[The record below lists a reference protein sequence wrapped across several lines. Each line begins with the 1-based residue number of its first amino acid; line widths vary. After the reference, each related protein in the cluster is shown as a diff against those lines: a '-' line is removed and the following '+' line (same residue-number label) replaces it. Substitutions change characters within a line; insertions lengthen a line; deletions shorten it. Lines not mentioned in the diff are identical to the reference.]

1 MKLWEGL
8 NAVLKTAYTVLPIT
22 LLLVFFQVVVFKKT
36 LGEMRS
42 FVLGV
47 VLTVLGLHFFLKG
60 VTLSLLPLGEN
71 VGQNLV
77 IMERKWLIIGFAFL
91 IGYCGTLVEPALRVL
106 ALEAEEISIGALP
119 ANVLLHAVAIG
130 FGLGMALGVFKILQG
145 IPISKIILPFLVL
158 FIILAFVVPEQYIA
172 LGMDSASATTGP
184 VNIPLNLA
192 IALGLAKV
200 IEHADPLLSGF
211 GLIGLTSFGA
221 MFSVFILGLLT
232 KI

>member
-1 MKLWEGL
+1 VKLWEGL

-60 VTLSLLPLGEN
+60 VSLSLLPLGEN
-71 VGQNLV
+71 VGRNLV
-77 IMERKWLIIGFAFL
+77 IMEHKWLIVGFAFL

>member
-1 MKLWEGL
+1 MVNCW
-8 NAVLKTAYTVLPIT
+8 
-22 LLLVFFQVVVFKKT
+22 FC
-36 LGEMRS
+36 
-42 FVLGV
+42 
-47 VLTVLGLHFFLKG
+47 
-60 VTLSLLPLGEN
+60 
-71 VGQNLV
+71 
-77 IMERKWLIIGFAFL
+77 FL

-106 ALEAEEISIGALP
+106 ALEAEISIGALP

-211 GLIGLTSFGA
+211 GLIGLTSLN
-221 MFSVFILGLLT
+221 MFSVFILVC
-232 KI
+232 

>member
-1 MKLWEGL
+1 MVNCWFCFFDWLLW
-8 NAVLKTAYTVLPIT
+8 Y
-22 LLLVFFQVVVFKKT
+22 
-36 LGEMRS
+36 
-42 FVLGV
+42 
-47 VLTVLGLHFFLKG
+47 
-60 VTLSLLPLGEN
+60 LSRTCFTGT
-71 VGQNLV
+71 
-77 IMERKWLIIGFAFL
+77 GF
-91 IGYCGTLVEPALRVL
+91 
-106 ALEAEEISIGALP
+106 EAEEISIGALP

>member
-1 MKLWEGL
+1 MGRFKCRFKNGL
-8 NAVLKTAYTVLPIT
+8 YGAANYFAFS
-22 LLLVFFQVVVFKKT
+22 FFQVVVFKKT

-60 VTLSLLPLGEN
+60 VSLSLLPLGEN
-71 VGQNLV
+71 VGRNLV
-77 IMERKWLIIGFAFL
+77 IMEHKWLIVGFAFL

>member
-1 MKLWEGL
+1 MGRFKCR
-8 NAVLKTAYTVLPIT
+8 LKTAYTVLPIT

-71 VGQNLV
+71 VGRNLV
-77 IMERKWLIIGFAFL
+77 IMEHKWLIVGFAFL

>member
-60 VTLSLLPLGEN
+60 VSLSLLPLGEN
-71 VGQNLV
+71 VGRNLV
-77 IMERKWLIIGFAFL
+77 IMEHKWLIVGFAFL